1 VSFETYISREHMN
14 DNRTS
19 QMICIAAV
27 AGAFGVKGEVK
38 IKSFTENPKDC
49 LSFGPFMDDSGKVIL
64 TPVRSRSV
72 KKFLAVVCEEVKTRE
87 QAEALKSTKLY
98 APRAA
103 LPDPEE
109 DEFYYSDL
117 IGLTVELLDGTP
129 KGKIKAVHDF
139 GGGDLL
145 EIKTPGEKDWFHPFT
160 KAAVPIVDIKAGRV
174 VIEVIEPDEV
184 TRTGKEEE

>member
-1 VSFETYISREHMN
+1 MN

-38 IKSFTENPKDC
+38 IKPFTENPKDC
-49 LSFGPFMDDSGKVIL
+49 LSYGPFMDAQGKIIL
-64 TPVRSRSV
+64 TPVRSRKA
-72 KKFLAVVCEEVKTRE
+72 KKFLAVVCREVKTRE
-87 QAEALKSTKLY
+87 QAEAMKSTKLY
-98 APRAA
+98 VPRDQ
-103 LPDPEE
+103 LPEPEE

-129 KGKIKAVHDF
+129 KGKVKAVLNF

-160 KAAVPIVDIKAGRV
+160 KEAVPMVDVKGGQV
-174 VIEVIEPDEV
+174 VIEVIEAEEG
-184 TRTGKEEE
+184 TRTGTEEE

>member
-1 VSFETYISREHMN
+1 MN
-14 DNRTS
+14 DNKTS

-38 IKSFTENPKDC
+38 IKPFTENPKDC
-49 LSFGPFMDDSGKVIL
+49 MTFGPFLDAQGKVIL
-64 TPVRSRSV
+64 TPVRSRPV

-98 APRAA
+98 APRTA
-103 LPDPEE
+103 LPEPDE

-117 IGLTVELLDGTP
+117 IGLAVELTDGTP
-129 KGKIKAVHDF
+129 KGKVKAVHNF

-145 EIKTPGEKDWFHPFT
+145 EIKTPGENDWFHPFT
-160 KAAVPIVDIKAGRV
+160 KESVPVVDVKGGRV
-174 VIEVIEPDEV
+174 VIEIVEAEEV
-184 TRTGKEEE
+184 EEAEEA

>member
-1 VSFETYISREHMN
+1 MN
-14 DNRTS
+14 DNTTS

-49 LSFGPFMDDSGKVIL
+49 LKFGPFMDEKGKVIL

-87 QAEALKSTKLY
+87 QAEAMKSTKLY
-98 APRAA
+98 GYRSA
-103 LPDPEE
+103 LPKPSE

-117 IGLTVELLDGTP
+117 IGLAVELTDGTP
-129 KGKIKAVHDF
+129 KGKVKAVHDF
-139 GGGDLL
+139 GSGDLL
-145 EIKTPGEKDWFHPFT
+145 EIKTPGERDWFHPFT
-160 KAAVPIVDIKAGRV
+160 KDAVPVVDIKGGRV
-174 VIEVIEPDEV
+174 VVEVIEPDEV
-184 TRTGKEEE
+184 EEA